1 MPFMAEQVW
10 QKVSGNNFKD
20 DNQSVHLEG
29 WPSYA
34 EAPNGK
40 PETQNIIKEMEMVR
54 KIVELGLAK
63 RDEAGIKV
71 KQPLQQLKIN
81 NLQLTIR
88 EEHEKLIKDE
98 LNIKKIIIKKGKG
111 ELSAEISS
119 EITLEL
125 KMEGMAREIVRF
137 INTLRKNAGMT
148 IQDRMIV
155 YWQSDNKEIR
165 EVFKKYGKEIIK
177 ETLSRE
183 LVEGLGDEV
192 QEKKE
197 VKIDGL
203 DIILGI
209 KKL

>member
-1 MPFMAEQVW
+1 
-10 QKVSGNNFKD
+10 
-20 DNQSVHLEG
+20 
-29 WPSYA
+29 
-34 EAPNGK
+34 
-40 PETQNIIKEMEMVR
+40 
-54 KIVELGLAK
+54 
-63 RDEAGIKV
+63 
-71 KQPLQQLKIN
+71 
-81 NLQLTIR
+81 
-88 EEHEKLIKDE
+88 
-98 LNIKKIIIKKGKG
+98 
-111 ELSAEISS
+111 LSAEISS

-192 QEKKE
+192 QDKKE